1 MAYYLRVANQAQVL
15 GFLAG
20 ALTTVAF
27 VPQVLRTWRNKSAG
41 DLSMGM
47 LVTFTTGVALWL
59 LYGIALNSMPMM
71 LSNGITLVLALILVG
86 LKYRHR

>member
-1 MAYYLRVANQAQVL
+1 LAYYLRVANQGQIL

-20 ALTTVAF
+20 TLTTVAF
-27 VPQVLRTWRNKSAG
+27 LPQVLRTWRNKSAG

-47 LVTFTTGVALWL
+47 LAMFTTGVALWL

-71 LSNGITLVLALILVG
+71 ISNGATLVLALILVG

>member
-1 MAYYLRVANQAQVL
+1 
-15 GFLAG
+15 
-20 ALTTVAF
+20 
-27 VPQVLRTWRNKSAG
+27 
-41 DLSMGM
+41 MGM

-71 LSNGITLVLALILVG
+71 VSNGITLVLGLILVG

>member
-1 MAYYLRVANQAQVL
+1 MLNPVQVL

-20 ALTTVAF
+20 TLTTIAF
-27 VPQVLRTWRNKSAG
+27 VPQVLRTWRTKSAG

-59 LYGIALNSMPMM
+59 LYGIALESMPIM
-71 LSNGITLVLALILVG
+71 LANGITLVLALILVG